1 MERRLP
7 TGDMTTE
14 SIAGFRLSPQQEHIV
29 VAGNEEGY
37 PVSAALYRTGPLKLG
52 ALCKA
57 VEAVV
62 ERHEILRTVFR
73 KPRELK
79 IPLQVILDGSAPD
92 VRFEDLSGLS
102 AEEQTI
108 FLQIRFN
115 DAADRK
121 SPAIDTPVLAATL
134 FHLGHGE
141 NALLVAISSLCAD
154 SASFLVLAEEL
165 SLQLVGKTPDGDLI
179 QYADVTEWQHDLLG
193 SSEEGADAARAFW
206 RNLAHSPLL
215 LPLECE
221 SQGQKNLTVSFLS
234 EDAAQLRAA
243 ALSSNVSEE
252 EFLLAVWHLLLH
264 RMTRESRTVVLAVSS
279 GREYEE
285 IANAIG
291 LFVRHLPIAVD
302 LDEKASFGKLLGSVS
317 IASKQ
322 ARERQDWFKPGTST
336 STPGI
341 GFDFLDL
348 RLERQDE
355 ATNLS
360 PVAVRANSE
369 RLKLRLI
376 ASTTDESLKLDL
388 EYDPA
393 RYTRNAIEELGA
405 TYAALFAQAISNPLL
420 ALDRFSLLTNDGKRC
435 LLQWG
440 AGPSTPSPTSTIHA
454 LIAAQA
460 QQSPDAIAVRSG
472 AETLTYAE
480 LESRSNQLARYL
492 AECGVRPGSLVGL
505 CVSRS
510 AAMMVPVL
518 AILKAGGAY
527 VPLSADQP
535 KVRTAQQLAGIDVL
549 ITEQEL
555 IAALPDFAGRT
566 LTLDA
571 AERPWNQ
578 ASDAE
583 IDVAVAASDLAYVIY
598 TSGSTGT
605 PKGVG
610 VRHSNLVNYAT
621 HIVRAL
627 SLDTEP
633 LQFATVSTLSADLGN
648 TVIYP
653 ALVTGGC
660 LHVLPF
666 DVATDGRRMAAYQAE
681 YSIDVLKIVPSHL
694 GALLDASTGVLPKRY
709 LITGGEALKPALVAR
724 IKDESSC
731 EVINHYGPTETT
743 VGSLMLRLKD
753 FDASGTATVPIGRP
767 IANTRVYVLDQNLE
781 LLPVGVPG
789 ELYIAGAGVTAGYVG
804 LPDKTAERFME
815 DPFENGELM
824 YRTGDLV
831 RWLPQGVI
839 EFLGRAD
846 DQVKIR
852 GYRVELGEIEAV
864 LAAEPGVRQCVV
876 IARDRQNNADDKQ
889 VVAYVVVDRQQG
901 ATAESVKQALKDKL
915 PDYMVPSAIVEMS
928 KLPLTSNGKV
938 DRKALPAPEERTAR
952 QYKAPSTTTE
962 ELVAQIWSEVL
973 KIDKISTDENF
984 FDLGGH
990 SLLATQVVS
999 RVRRVLD
1006 VDLPL
1011 RTIFDTPTVSRIAE
1025 RIDAAKLPGGADAVL
1040 PIVGIERNGPLPLS
1054 FAQQRLWILDQMEPN
1069 NPMYNIPRS
1078 LRLRGKLDE
1087 SALGKAL
1094 NEIVRRHEPLR
1105 SWFGTEAGQPVQHIE
1120 PSLSLTV
1127 SEIDLT
1133 ATPVAERE
1141 AKAKAVVAEEGYK
1154 PFDLSIA
1161 PLLRVILL
1169 KLDMED
1175 HVLILV
1181 MHHIVSDAWSADVF
1195 MRELN
1200 ALYEASLNGRPAEL
1214 PEMTVQYADYA
1225 NWQRNWLQ
1233 GKTMDEQLGFWR
1245 NQLAEAPPLLTL
1257 PTDRQRPE
1265 KQTFAGAS
1273 MQSVLPADLCT
1284 SLKAVCKA
1292 EGVTLFMAL
1301 LAGYQTMLSR
1311 LASQEQVVVGTD
1323 SANRFSV
1330 DTERMIGFF
1339 INLMPLKLDLTGDPS
1354 FREVLKRVRATTLAC
1369 YGHQEM
1375 PFDKIVGELRPERS
1389 LSHNP
1394 IVQVLFVMQNAPSG
1408 AKTLGAIEV
1417 SNFSMPVTRS
1427 KFDVAVFAVERAETI
1442 DCFWVYSTELFDAST
1457 VTNMAETFETLLRDA
1472 LANPETTVSAL
1483 NLFSDEQKKRM
1494 KEERSAR
1501 QQSSKKKLL
1510 NVQVKAI
1517 GVETGSKE

>member
-1 MERRLP
+1 M
-7 TGDMTTE
+7 GA
-14 SIAGFRLSPQQEHIV
+14 SAGFFLSPQQKFILSLPGSARTQIAVLIDGPFEEARLKDALNAV
-29 VAGNEEGY
+29 VAENEALRTVFQRQTGMKLPFQVVLDTCAPLWTSCVSGDGATIEEALSAEAQAAMPLEASQLRSTLFTLSNGQKVWVLTANAAIADATSIQLI
-37 PVSAALYRTGPLKLG
+37 VSAALNSYAGTSQPVEDALRYVQFSQWQNDLLAGDDDDAKDG
-52 ALCKA
+52 AKFW
-57 VEAVV
+57 E
-62 ERHEILRTVFR
+62 
-73 KPRELK
+73 
-79 IPLQVILDGSAPD
+79 QV
-92 VRFEDLSGLS
+92 
-102 AEEQTI
+102 AE
-108 FLQIRFN
+108 
-115 DAADRK
+115 AADAPSLAGEGSGQAVSLAVGRL
-121 SPAIDTPVLAATL
+121 AIHLAGDVSAVAAQNKEELNASDVLLAAW
-134 FHLGHGE
+134 
-141 NALLVAISSLCAD
+141 
-154 SASFLVLAEEL
+154 SA
-165 SLQLVGKTPDGDLI
+165 TM
-179 QYADVTEWQHDLLG
+179 
-193 SSEEGADAARAFW
+193 ARW
-206 RNLAHSPLL
+206 S
-215 LPLECE
+215 
-221 SQGQKNLTVSFLS
+221 GQ
-234 EDAAQLRAA
+234 EQAQ
-243 ALSSNVSEE
+243 
-252 EFLLAVWHLLLH
+252 FG
-264 RMTRESRTVVLAVSS
+264 VVLP

-285 IANAIG
+285 LAGLIGAVAKICPLNMSVKGQLLFTELASQIHAGLEEIASRQEYYAPTHPLKVGYEYVALPASMVIDGTEFSAAALRSATQGCALKLHALENASG
-291 LFVRHLPIAVD
+291 VRLELEYERGVFSDDTANGIAVSFSN
-302 LDEKASFGKLLGSVS
+302 LLASALATPQQKVGKLAAVS
-317 IASKQ
+317 AAQKKQ
-322 ARERQDWFKPGTST
+322 LVEDWNQT
-336 STPGI
+336 
-341 GFDFLDL
+341 
-348 RLERQDE
+348 
-355 ATNLS
+355 
-360 PVAVRANSE
+360 
-369 RLKLRLI
+369 
-376 ASTTDESLKLDL
+376 
-388 EYDPA
+388 
-393 RYTRNAIEELGA
+393 
-405 TYAALFAQAISNPLL
+405 
-420 ALDRFSLLTNDGKRC
+420 
-435 LLQWG
+435 
-440 AGPSTPSPTSTIHA
+440 STPSPTSTIHA

-999 RVRRVLD
+999 RVRERFQLEV
-1006 VDLPL
+1006 PL
-1011 RTIFDTPTVSRIAE
+1011 RTMFES
-1025 RIDAAKLPGGADAVL
+1025 
-1040 PIVGIERNGPLPLS
+1040 PILHS
-1054 FAQQRLWILDQMEPN
+1054 F
-1069 NPMYNIPRS
+1069 S
-1078 LRLRGKLDE
+1078 
-1087 SALGKAL
+1087 SALDVVKASGV
-1094 NEIVRRHEPLR
+1094 IGVASAPIRR
-1105 SWFGTEAGQPVQHIE
+1105 V
-1120 PSLSLTV
+1120 
-1127 SEIDLT
+1127 
-1133 ATPVAERE
+1133 
-1141 AKAKAVVAEEGYK
+1141 
-1154 PFDLSIA
+1154 
-1161 PLLRVILL
+1161 
-1169 KLDMED
+1169 
-1175 HVLILV
+1175 
-1181 MHHIVSDAWSADVF
+1181 
-1195 MRELN
+1195 
-1200 ALYEASLNGRPAEL
+1200 
-1214 PEMTVQYADYA
+1214 
-1225 NWQRNWLQ
+1225 
-1233 GKTMDEQLGFWR
+1233 
-1245 NQLAEAPPLLTL
+1245 
-1257 PTDRQRPE
+1257 
-1265 KQTFAGAS
+1265 
-1273 MQSVLPADLCT
+1273 
-1284 SLKAVCKA
+1284 
-1292 EGVTLFMAL
+1292 
-1301 LAGYQTMLSR
+1301 
-1311 LASQEQVVVGTD
+1311 
-1323 SANRFSV
+1323 
-1330 DTERMIGFF
+1330 
-1339 INLMPLKLDLTGDPS
+1339 
-1354 FREVLKRVRATTLAC
+1354 
-1369 YGHQEM
+1369 
-1375 PFDKIVGELRPERS
+1375 
-1389 LSHNP
+1389 
-1394 IVQVLFVMQNAPSG
+1394 
-1408 AKTLGAIEV
+1408 
-1417 SNFSMPVTRS
+1417 
-1427 KFDVAVFAVERAETI
+1427 
-1442 DCFWVYSTELFDAST
+1442 
-1457 VTNMAETFETLLRDA
+1457 
-1472 LANPETTVSAL
+1472 
-1483 NLFSDEQKKRM
+1483 
-1494 KEERSAR
+1494 AR
-1501 QQSSKKKLL
+1501 QVYRPGATS
-1510 NVQVKAI
+1510 
-1517 GVETGSKE
+1517 